1 MSSFPPQIRRRNV
14 RNRER
19 LHDRHR
25 GIRRPVT
32 GEKQTD
38 VFENAYSITLVYNK
52 IKGKLKKTPSFHDLH
67 EKKFNF
73 LKSKPNELLQSCKI
87 CNTFMNFRQK

>member
-19 LHDRHR
+19 LHDRYR

-52 IKGKLKKTPSFHDLH
+52 IKGKLKKTPPIHDLR
-67 EKKFNF
+67 EKNSIFSSQNRTNYYKVVRFVT
-73 LKSKPNELLQSCKI
+73 LL
-87 CNTFMNFRQK
+87 

>member
-19 LHDRHR
+19 LHDRYR
-25 GIRRPVT
+25 GIRSPVT

-52 IKGKLKKTPSFHDLH
+52 IKGKLKKTPLSPGCGG
-67 EKKFNF
+67 KNFNF
-73 LKSKPNELLQSCKI
+73 PKSKPNELLQSCKI
-87 CNTFMNFRQK
+87 CNNFMNFRQK